1 MVKNKIKIIGGEKK
15 TTKTLE
21 ELIQMFRE
29 MPVEQIRTN
38 LIKYT
43 NRQII
48 KLDNLSK
55 QKGDKI
61 ADELHND
68 YENRKATKEKVE
80 RLIPG
85 YGGIKQGYITN
96 IETGVK
102 DFMEE
107 YVTNHLAVQELNEY
121 IKKFI
126 TERDKLYD
134 QQYIVEYRTKCI
146 ALFLNDKVSEAF
158 DDYKLE
164 LLEYLIMVLNGVKPE
179 QHPFNIIITG
189 NPGLGKSHLAG
200 EIVKLLQTTHLLPI
214 GKFINLK
221 KTDVIGQ
228 YIGQT
233 APKAYRRLIG
243 GLGSIIF
250 IDEAYSFAGEKK
262 EGKGYDPF
270 GLEFITAMVD
280 FMEEYRGLI
289 GIIAAGYDKEMKEQF
304 LDVNTGLYRRFPIKL
319 QMKELKPMMIMTR
332 LYGKVQT
339 PELFTTKYIENF
351 VRFAYHIGQSGMYNV
366 ESEQHESVNQIRL
379 VIFDRTT
386 GKYEGVEEDQYAD
399 ILKTYFTFFFSNNW
413 TDLQILFD
421 YIQYNHGLHYTPE
434 EQIQN
439 IITQFM
445 KFKVKSDDVIEI
457 FSRFHEKTDLI
468 IHLKIKNLD
477 LRTIPREAL
486 FDNEEMGTNQDKID
500 AMKQKVLGTMGNS
513 RNNSAQNALRIEEI
527 QNRLTRM
534 PPPAPSLERT
544 KGFAGPANAANI
556 GRYSIGGPPT
566 LGLSKQNTVNLG
578 PPPLLLGKS
587 SAANNPLFDFRN
599 MPPPPPALTLNRS
612 NTESYYDR
620 KYSTPPPA
628 TNSRNQGPPLL
639 TLQGL
644 NTERP
649 PAKAPPSLFSFSNNA
664 TKAAPPAKKKAEL
677 PKIEEEEIEEEAE
690 KPKPAAKKKNKKRSK
705 PKSRGKARR

>member
-1 MVKNKIKIIGGEKK
+1 MKNKIRIIGGEKK

-55 QKGDKI
+55 QKADKI
-61 ADELHND
+61 NDELQND

-85 YGGIKQGYITN
+85 FGGIKGAYITN
-96 IETGVK
+96 IDNGVK

-121 IKKFI
+121 IKKF
-126 TERDKLYD
+126 TTARNKLVD
-134 QQYIVEYRTKCI
+134 VQYILEYRTKCI

-158 DDYKLE
+158 DEYKLE
-164 LLEYLIMVLNGVKPE
+164 LLEYLIMVLNGIKPE

-200 EIVKLLQTTHLLPI
+200 EIVKLLQSTHLLPI
-214 GKFINLK
+214 GNFINIK
-221 KTDVIGQ
+221 KPDVIGQ
-228 YIGQT
+228 YVGQT

-243 GLGSIIF
+243 GIGSIIF
-250 IDEAYSFAGEKK
+250 IDEAYSFAGEKR
-262 EGKGYDPF
+262 EGQGYDRF

-280 FMEEYRGLI
+280 FMEEFRGLI

-319 QMKELKPMMIMTR
+319 RMKELKPMMIMTR

-339 PELFTTKYIENF
+339 PQLFRTKYIENF
-351 VRFAYHIGQSGMYNV
+351 VRFSYHIQQ
-366 ESEQHESVNQIRL
+366 ESINQIRL
-379 VIFDRTT
+379 LVFDRIT
-386 GKYEGVEEDQYAD
+386 GKYEKVEEEQYAN
-399 ILKTYFTFFFSNNW
+399 ILKAYFTFFFSNNW

-421 YIQYNHGLHYTPE
+421 YIQYNHGLDYTLE

-439 IITQFM
+439 TITQFM
-445 KFKVKSDDVIEI
+445 KFKLNSDDVIEI
-457 FSRFHEKTDLI
+457 FSRFFEGHLI

-477 LRTIPREAL
+477 VRTIPREEL

-500 AMKQKVLGTMGNS
+500 AMKQKVLRSIGDS
-513 RNNSAQNALRIEEI
+513 RNNSAQNAERIEEI
-527 QNRLTRM
+527 ENRLIKKQQAAPALVRNNAVSM
-534 PPPAPSLERT
+534 PPTLGLGKSS
-544 KGFAGPANAANI
+544 AANI
-556 GRYSIGGPPT
+556 GRYSTGGPPA
-566 LGLSKQNTVNLG
+566 LGLSHQLTENLG
-578 PPPLLLGKS
+578 APPPLPLGKS
-587 SAANNPLFDFRN
+587 SAANNPVFDFRN
-599 MPPPPPALTLNRS
+599 MPPPEAPPLRRS

-628 TNSRNQGPPLL
+628 VNSRNQGPPLL
-639 TLQGL
+639 TLSNLPTNVGL
-644 NTERP
+644 P
-649 PAKAPPSLFSFSNNA
+649 LFSFSRNA
-664 TKAAPPAKKKAEL
+664 SNSKAAPAPPAKKKEEL
-677 PKIEEEEIEEEAE
+677 PIIKEEEIQEEEPE
-690 KPKPAAKKKNKKRSK
+690 KPKPAAKKKNKKQSK
-705 PKSRGKARR
+705 AKSRSKARR